1 MNPARNQRRINMRY
15 PVDVDKYV
23 ATSMS
28 MMENPDDEGD
38 KAIFYAMA
46 VAMNKAYYAGLE
58 EGRKEK

>member
-1 MNPARNQRRINMRY
+1 MRY

-28 MMENPDDEGD
+28 MMENPDECD

-46 VAMNKAYYAGLE
+46 NAMNEAYYAGLE

>member
-1 MNPARNQRRINMRY
+1 MRY
-15 PVDVDKYV
+15 PVDVDKFV

-28 MMENPDDEGD
+28 MMANPDDEGD

-58 EGRKEK
+58 EGRSEK